1 MRWSNQ
7 TTFTNH
13 ENRRN
18 TANAD
23 MHKRILFQ
31 FRSANTMVTYTQ
43 LEITQDN
50 IGKVYT
56 RTKERNQLDDVC
68 QSSLIRTE
76 KKMKPVER
84 KTRQQTSTYIMFTKV
99 MPQITKAAM
108 IASKPSIHPTFKKQY
123 NTSSC
128 VPAKKTEA
136 AMLEEFQIDTG
147 ASCSILTRQDYKK
160 ITDKQPQRINAT
172 LKLCDHS
179 VINPIGITL
188 LKSKRCKEKS
198 SL

>member
-7 TTFTNH
+7 TTFTND

-23 MHKRILFQ
+23 MHKRILLQ

-50 IGKVYT
+50 IGQVYT

-84 KTRQQTSTYIMFTKV
+84 KTMQQTSTYIMFTKV
-99 MPQITKAAM
+99 MPRITKAAM
-108 IASKPSIHPTFKKQY
+108 IASKP
-123 NTSSC
+123 N
-128 VPAKKTEA
+128 
-136 AMLEEFQIDTG
+136 L
-147 ASCSILTRQDYKK
+147 
-160 ITDKQPQRINAT
+160 
-172 LKLCDHS
+172 
-179 VINPIGITL
+179 
-188 LKSKRCKEKS
+188 
-198 SL
+198 